1 MALALN
7 DFSEVLEQL
16 KGPGAGGGGNGA
28 EKRRSVRTEVQ
39 ARVVVAPVIH
49 GRVGTAFTDLT
60 SDISATGMG
69 LVQSIPMAR
78 EQHLLVRLPRKS
90 RKPLYILCWVMH
102 CRPLA
107 HGLFALGVEFHEYMN
122 MSEEDFVVGEVGPAG
137 ESNPSVPDADSV
149 EEFVLA

>member
-1 MALALN
+1 MPLALQ
-7 DFSEVLEQL
+7 DFNAVLEEL
-16 KGPGAGGGGNGA
+16 KGPGANGA
-28 EKRRSVRTEVQ
+28 GHEKRRAVRTEVQ
-39 ARVVVAPVIH
+39 AKVLVAPVIH

-60 SDISATGMG
+60 SDISATGLG

-78 EQHLLVRLPRKS
+78 NQHLLVRLPRKN

-122 MSEEDFVVGEVGPAG
+122 LTEDDFQVGEAGAVDDHPA
-137 ESNPSVPDADSV
+137 SVDCDSV
-149 EEFVLA
+149 KEFVLA